1 MKIIAIDDERPAL
14 NILVRA
20 ISEAAP
26 DAEIMRFERTD
37 ALLTAL
43 RERTILPDV
52 AFLDIEMPN
61 MNGLELAK
69 LVKDLCPDVNIIFV
83 TGFSRYA
90 LDAIAVRPSGYMM
103 KPATVNKVL
112 AELHNLRNIPLDT
125 TPSQRQRVQCFGE
138 FEVFFNGAPLHF
150 THDNAKALFACL
162 IDRKGATITAEEIA
176 ALLWGRNPDGTVPGD
191 SFREA
196 ISNLTQSLKD
206 ADAPDVLIRDGQTLA
221 VRTDA
226 LDCDYYDFL
235 NGDVAAINRY
245 TGQYMAQYGWARMT
259 VSPMA
264 HQAADS
270 SPRA

>member
-1 MKIIAIDDERPAL
+1 MRIIAIDDEKPAL

-26 DAEIMRFERTD
+26 DAQVMRFSRTD
-37 ALLTAL
+37 ELLSALWDQ
-43 RERTILPDV
+43 TIVPDV

-69 LVKDLCPDVNIIFV
+69 RVKDLCPNVNIIFV

-112 AELHNLRNIPLDT
+112 AELQNLRNLPTDA
-125 TPSQRQRVQCFGE
+125 TPSQRLRVQCFGD
-138 FEVFFNGAPLHF
+138 FEVFFNGALLPF
-150 THDNAKALFACL
+150 THPDAKELFACL
-162 IDRKGATITAEEIA
+162 IDRKGAKITAEEIT
-176 ALLWGRNPDGTVPGD
+176 ALLWGRNPDGTVPGNK
-191 SFREA
+191 FREA
-196 ISNLTQSLKD
+196 MSNLTQSLK
-206 ADAPDVLIRDGQTLA
+206 AANAPDVLIRDGQTFA
-221 VRTDA
+221 VCADA

-245 TGQYMAQYGWARMT
+245 TGKYIAQYGWARMT
-259 VSPMA
+259 ISALVRPVE
-264 HQAADS
+264 DS
-270 SPRA
+270 VPQP